1 MYVCKSDASL
11 EELSLAMRPNTKAV
25 FAETI
30 SNPSI
35 VILDI
40 EKFAALAHM
49 HGVPLIVDN
58 TFATPMNCRPFAW
71 GADIVTHSTTKYMD
85 GHAMSVGGA
94 IIDSGNFDWMAHKDK
109 FPGLTQPDAS
119 YHGITYAEQFGKA
132 AYITKAT
139 AQLMRDLGAIPS
151 PMNAFLLN
159 VGLETLH
166 LRMARHC
173 ENAQKVAEFLDAHE
187 KVAWVNYAGLSGNRY
202 HALAQKYMPNGTCGV
217 LAFAIKGERERAIRF
232 MDALKLTAIVT
243 HVADAR
249 TCILHPAS
257 HTHRQMTTEQLIE
270 AGISPELMRLSVGIE
285 HVDDILWDFGAGACG
300 NLISFWRGFMK
311 KILFAASECVP
322 FIKTGGLADVCGAL
336 PKEFDKTEWDVR
348 VVLPN
353 YSCIREEYRSQ
364 FTYVTHFYMSAG
376 NDIADKYVGVLKY
389 VLEGITYYLIDNRE
403 YFDCETPYGDI
414 RYDIEKFCFF
424 DKAVLSILKQIDFRP
439 DLIHCHDWETGLI
452 PVYLK
457 NEFQADSFYW
467 GIKSVMTIHNLKF
480 QGVWD
485 VKTMRGLTG
494 FAENLFTPDK
504 LEFRRDA
511 NMLKG
516 GLVYA
521 DYITTVSDSYAQ
533 EIQTEY
539 YGEGLN
545 GLLAARHFDMQGIVN
560 GIDYEVYNPQ
570 TDDKLYVNDDAQSFR
585 KKKYLNKTKLQEEIG
600 LTVDKKKYMIG
611 LISRLTDQKG
621 LDLVRDVMDHI
632 VDDYTQ
638 LVVIGT
644 GDAQYENMF
653 RHYAW
658 KYADRVSANICYS
671 DELAHK
677 LYGAADAFL
686 MPSRFEPCGLTQL
699 ISFRYGTVPIVRETG
714 GLKDTVHP
722 FNEYEN
728 TGDGFSYA
736 NYNSGEM
743 LGIINYSKHIYFDRR
758 KQWNQMIDRG
768 MANDYS
774 WRSSKGRYE
783 GLYRYLLGEC

>member
-1 MYVCKSDASL
+1 
-11 EELSLAMRPNTKAV
+11 
-25 FAETI
+25 
-30 SNPSI
+30 
-35 VILDI
+35 
-40 EKFAALAHM
+40 
-49 HGVPLIVDN
+49 
-58 TFATPMNCRPFAW
+58 
-71 GADIVTHSTTKYMD
+71 
-85 GHAMSVGGA
+85 
-94 IIDSGNFDWMAHKDK
+94 
-109 FPGLTQPDAS
+109 
-119 YHGITYAEQFGKA
+119 
-132 AYITKAT
+132 
-139 AQLMRDLGAIPS
+139 
-151 PMNAFLLN
+151 
-159 VGLETLH
+159 
-166 LRMARHC
+166 
-173 ENAQKVAEFLDAHE
+173 
-187 KVAWVNYAGLSGNRY
+187 
-202 HALAQKYMPNGTCGV
+202 
-217 LAFAIKGERERAIRF
+217 
-232 MDALKLTAIVT
+232 
-243 HVADAR
+243 
-249 TCILHPAS
+249 
-257 HTHRQMTTEQLIE
+257 
-270 AGISPELMRLSVGIE
+270 
-285 HVDDILWDFGAGACG
+285 
-300 NLISFWRGFMK
+300 MK

-389 VLEGITYYLIDNRE
+389 VLDGITYYLIDNRE

-494 FAENLFTPDK
+494 LAENLFTPDK

-570 TDDKLYVNDDAQSFR
+570 TDDKLYVNYDAQSFR
-585 KKKYLNKTKLQEEIG
+585 KKKYMNKTKLQEELG

-728 TGDGFSYA
+728 TGDGFSFA